1 MRVMPT
7 TSPTRATRWTFDPT
21 LDASRALTVAAE
33 LDTQPARL
41 TKLRATLASIND
53 DLVGENASKKQPK
66 LAGGVPV
73 ENTTFRPDQLPD
85 THFMRFVIVED
96 DLGPDDNKLPTM
108 LVWECNHDGDHDDYL
123 RRCWRTWHEP
133 ARSRVPLHLDFD
145 AIFGAC
151 VGYPLRAGEDAWVRW
166 MLAHALRAAA
176 FYSGY
181 RGVAK
186 DRVDAAGRVRRAVRG
201 FLDVNRRELARLAPE
216 ELHARLRAHV
226 ETLPPP
232 LCPGDLPAAAE
243 RGLGFRLRKAF
254 TLLGLGCVVVL
265 AIVPFA
271 PLTLCWYLR
280 LRQLEKSDVA
290 ASYDRAVHGNPEL
303 IAAEDRIVQNQLTHL
318 VDIKPGRFRAF
329 TQRAVLAVID
339 RLARVIYVHGQLG
352 GISSIHFARWVILPD
367 TRPREQR
374 RRGRRDRLLFFSNY
388 DFSWD
393 SYLGE
398 FVDRA
403 AVGLTAVWSNTVGFP
418 TTENL
423 LQRGAKDE
431 ERFKSWAREHQIASQ
446 VWWSGVRWS
455 TVENVNSDV
464 AVHRGVRKSL
474 RGAEL
479 TDWLRRL

>member
-1 MRVMPT
+1 MPT

-21 LDASRALTVAAE
+21 LAASRALTVAAE
-33 LDTQPARL
+33 LDAAPARL
-41 TKLRATLASIND
+41 AQLRATLASIND
-53 DLVGENASKKQPK
+53 DLVGENAGKRQPK

-73 ENTTFRPDQLPD
+73 KNTTFRPDQLPD

-96 DLGPDDNKLPTM
+96 HLGAVDDKLPVL
-108 LVWECNHDGDHDDYL
+108 LVWECNHDGDHDAYL
-123 RRCWRTWHEP
+123 RRCWRAWREP
-133 ARSRVPLHLDFD
+133 ARSATPVYLDFD

-151 VGYPLRAGEDAWVRW
+151 VGYPMQAREDAWVRW
-166 MLAHALRAAA
+166 MLAHSIRAAA

-186 DRVDAAGRVRRAVRG
+186 ERVDAAARVRCAVRG
-201 FLDVNRRELARLAPE
+201 FLDVHRRELARLAPE

-226 ETLPPP
+226 ESLPPP
-232 LCPGDLPAAAE
+232 LRPGDLEAAAE
-243 RGLGFRLRKAF
+243 RGLGFRLRKAC
-254 TLLGLGCVVVL
+254 TLVGLAGAAVL
-265 AIVPFA
+265 AVVPFA
-271 PLTLCWYLR
+271 PLTLFWYLR
-280 LRQLEKSDVA
+280 LRQLEKRDVA

-318 VDIKPGRFRAF
+318 VDIKPGLFRAF
-329 TQRAVLAVID
+329 TQRAVLTVID
-339 RLARVIYVHGQLG
+339 QLARVIYVHGQLG
-352 GISSIHFARWVILPD
+352 GISSIHFARWVILRDPRARRE
-367 TRPREQR
+367 RP
-374 RRGRRDRLLFFSNY
+374 RGRRDRLLFFSNY

-418 TTENL
+418 VTENL

-464 AVHRGVRKSL
+464 AVHRGVRATP

-479 TDWLRRL
+479 GAWLRRL